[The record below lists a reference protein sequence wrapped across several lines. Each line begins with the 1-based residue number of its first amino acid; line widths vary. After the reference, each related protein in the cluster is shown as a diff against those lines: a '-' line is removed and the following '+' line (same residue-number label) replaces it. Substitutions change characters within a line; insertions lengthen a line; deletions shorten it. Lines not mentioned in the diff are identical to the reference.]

1 MWLELFVQ
9 FLIRIIPCF
18 IVITAC
24 FYGLI
29 AINQKPEP
37 IPTIIQTESP
47 VKYDYKGEYELTW
60 YCEGTKTAS
69 GNRVNHN
76 LTAAAD
82 VKSGLKF
89 NDVVYVSYLDKP
101 VVIHDTGSAIKGNK
115 LDIYINDCSQAIKNG
130 RKTSKVYLI
139 GE

>member
-1 MWLELFVQ
+1 MYSCVFGLYYCAFST
-9 FLIRIIPCF
+9 IDII
-18 IVITAC
+18 A
-24 FYGLI
+24 
-29 AINQKPEP
+29 NKQEP

-115 LDIYINDCSQAIKNG
+115 LDIYINDCNQAIKNG